1 MLRMMFVLIVTLG
14 TYAIKPKLP
23 AVGGNEGFGQVIKVG
38 NKVKNVKE
46 GDFVILAENS
56 LG

>member
-1 MLRMMFVLIVTLG
+1 MILLFIVTTG

-38 NKVKNVKE
+38 KEVKDVKE